1 MTARAS
7 RSFPSLLV
15 TGTVCL
21 LAAGAHV
28 LGGGTLPAP
37 EISVALIALVLATVS
52 LVLGPR
58 LSIGKVAGILG
69 VGQVVLHQALSLLS
83 AETTCGSSMP
93 ARHQHRIE
101 AASCLSLAPEPVV
114 HVDPGLSMPLAH
126 LLAAAVTDAFIARAE
141 AILLRINDWY
151 HRLTHALQPVSI
163 VWNGPVR
170 TIYSYGQVLA
180 PWTTYRADP
189 IRGPPPH
196 QVPLTWTELTGT
208 AGSKGT
214 QNPVT
219 PPSRR
224 PSTAE
229 IPATP
234 AKGLF
239 PCVLSK

>member
-1 MTARAS
+1 MMTARPS
-7 RSFPSLLV
+7 RPLPSLLV

-37 EISVALIALVLATVS
+37 EVSVALIALVLATVS
-52 LVLGPR
+52 LVLGPG
-58 LSIGKVAGILG
+58 LSIGKVSGILG

-83 AETTCGSSMP
+83 AETTCGTTTPS
-93 ARHQHRIE
+93 RHEHGSE
-101 AASCLSLAPEPVV
+101 AGGCLSLAPEPIV

-126 LLAAAVTDAFIARAE
+126 LLAAAVTGAFLARAE
-141 AILLRINDWY
+141 ATLLRINDWY

-163 VWNGPVR
+163 VWNGPPR
-170 TIYSYGQVLA
+170 AIYSYGQVLA
-180 PWTTYRADP
+180 PWTTYRADA

-196 QVPLTWTELTGT
+196 HVPFDRTDLTGLGQRER
-208 AGSKGT
+208 GS
-214 QNPVT
+214 VT

-224 PSTAE
+224 TSIAE

-234 AKGLF
+234 VKGLF
-239 PCVLSK
+239 S